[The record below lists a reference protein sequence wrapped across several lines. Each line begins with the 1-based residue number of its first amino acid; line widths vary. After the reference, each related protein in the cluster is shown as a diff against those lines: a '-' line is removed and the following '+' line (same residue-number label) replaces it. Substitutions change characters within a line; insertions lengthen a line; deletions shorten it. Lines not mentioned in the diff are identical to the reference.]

1 MLIPRTVLSELELRL
16 DSSAAGLRIVEI
28 PVDLDPLDLVRSG
41 ADATAYA
48 AYFSSP
54 RSGEVGAI
62 GAAYRAAAGGPDRF
76 HDLDDVLRR
85 IPSGATVLAGFGFGD
100 DAGRGQWAGF
110 PAAEIVV
117 PEVAVVRRGGAS
129 RLVVAVPPGS
139 DGRSTLLLL
148 AGLGRPGPPR
158 HGGDGDETVEGRPA
172 PTDYLD
178 WVDRA
183 VAAIRAGEFSKVVL
197 ARSVVV
203 RRPITLDAFA
213 VVSRLRDAH
222 PGSWVFGW
230 QAGEAA
236 FVGASPEL
244 LVARTGE
251 HMEASPL
258 AGSVR
263 RGDDPEQDRKLGESL
278 LASLKD
284 RDEHELVIVDAI
296 ERLGPLVEG
305 LHRSPTPQL
314 QRFTTVQHLATP
326 IAGTTQARLLELAAA
341 LHPTAAV
348 GGTPRG
354 PALAFIARIEDF
366 ERGWYSGGIG
376 WVDPEGDGEVAIAL
390 RCALL
395 RAETAIAYAGC
406 GIVAASLPAEELEE
420 TRLKLRPILEV
431 LG

>member
-1 MLIPRTVLSELELRL
+1 MLLPRTVLSDLESRL
-16 DSSAAGLRIVEI
+16 DLAADGLRIIEVPVE
-28 PVDLDPLDLVRSG
+28 LDPLDLVRAG

-62 GAAYRAAAGGPDRF
+62 GAAHRTFTSGPDRF
-76 HDLDDVLRR
+76 HDLDDALRR
-85 IPSGATVLAGFGFGD
+85 LPSGATVLTGFAFGD

-117 PEVAVVRRGGAS
+117 PEIAVVRRGGAA
-129 RLVVAVPPGS
+129 RLVVAVPAGS
-139 DGRSTLLLL
+139 DGGSTLALL
-148 AGLGRPGPPR
+148 AGLERPGPLLP
-158 HGGDGDETVEGRPA
+158 GGDGDETAEGRPA

-178 WVDRA
+178 WVDQA
-183 VAAIRAGEFSKVVL
+183 VTAIRAGELSKVVM
-197 ARSVVV
+197 ARAVVM
-203 RRPITLDAFA
+203 RRALTLDAFA
-213 VVSRLRDAH
+213 VVARLRDDH

-251 HMEASPL
+251 HMEANPL
-258 AGSVR
+258 AGSAR
-263 RGDDPEQDRKLGESL
+263 RGDDPEQDRKLGEGL
-278 LASLKD
+278 LASIKD
-284 RDEHELVIVDAI
+284 RDEHELVIVDAL
-296 ERLGPLVEG
+296 ERLGPLAEG

-326 IAGTTQARLLELAAA
+326 IAGTTRARLLELAAA

-348 GGTPRG
+348 GGVPRG
-354 PALAFIARIEDF
+354 PALAFIARMEDF

-395 RAETAIAYAGC
+395 RGDTATAYAGC
-406 GIVAASLPAEELEE
+406 GIVAGSVPAEELEE

-431 LG
+431 LI